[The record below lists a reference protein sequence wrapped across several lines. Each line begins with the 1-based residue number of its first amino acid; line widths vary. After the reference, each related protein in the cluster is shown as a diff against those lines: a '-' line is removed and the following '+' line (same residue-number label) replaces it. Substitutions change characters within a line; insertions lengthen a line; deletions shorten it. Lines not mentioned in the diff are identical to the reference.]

1 MSELKDKLPTLE
13 SLKLVNDTLSVKI
26 EKNTQ
31 NISQLTE
38 EIVN

>member
-38 EIVN
+38 PIVN